1 MKPVKVL
8 QLRRKFGNNLL
19 NNENTINIK
28 QSKDTLNNNKINHNN
43 KYKSKKNNLIQN
55 KVKSDYIVP
64 LKYKLIPQSSKSNPQ
79 NEEEYLDEITKNIN
93 YTQYEN
99 ILNYSK
105 DNIFSIQDTK
115 YINEQT
121 RKHIIENIIY
131 QSYIWKLNPDSAFL
145 AVNIM
150 DRYTNK
156 TKIKNKYD
164 YELIGL
170 GSFLIASKYE
180 DIYSPD
186 AENLTKIFEFKYHYK
201 DILEKEN
208 KILISL
214 DYRLMYISSYKI
226 LNLLFHLSC
235 INEPNLVNFANM
247 VLEFSL
253 TEINMMKYTQIKR
266 AIGCFIFAKRIFC
279 NKSGNNFIKLLFS
292 YDDNEIEKIVQKL
305 FVILKDVVLLKN
317 EQNLIA
323 EKYRSVKFNGIFSAF
338 EKKLNEKIQMR
349 NKLKEV

>member
-1 MKPVKVL
+1 MKLVKVL
-8 QLRRKFGNNLL
+8 QLKRKFGNNLS
-19 NNENTINIK
+19 NNEQLINIK
-28 QSKDTLNNNKINHNN
+28 HRQDTLNNNKINHNN
-43 KYKSKKNNLIQN
+43 KCKSKKNNPIKS
-55 KVKSDYIVP
+55 KVKFDYIIP
-64 LKYKLIPQSSKSNPQ
+64 LISKLIPQLSKNNPR
-79 NEEEYLDEITKNIN
+79 NEEEYLDEIIKNIN

-105 DNIFSIQDTK
+105 DNIFSIQDMK

-121 RKHIIENIIY
+121 RKNIIETIIY
-131 QSYIWKLNPDSAFL
+131 HSYIWNLNPDSAFL

-150 DRYTNK
+150 DRYSNK
-156 TKIKNKYD
+156 TKIKNKND

-186 AENLTKIFEFKYHYK
+186 AETLTKIFEYKYHYK
-201 DILEKEN
+201 DILEKEE

-235 INEPNLVNFANM
+235 INDTNLINFANM

-292 YDDNEIEKIVQKL
+292 YDDNEIDKIVQKL
-305 FVILKDVVLLKN
+305 FVILKDVVLLGH

-323 EKYRSVKFNGIFSAF
+323 EKYRAVKFNAIFSAF
-338 EKKLNEKIQMR
+338 EKKLNEKIRMR